1 MSFRHTIRAMT
12 KFQKYI
18 KNNKHADTASLLGV
32 SLRCINA
39 YSIGYRNPKMI
50 DLPRLVER
58 SNGALKI
65 SDFWE
70 QAE

>member
-1 MSFRHTIRAMT
+1 MT

-18 KNNKHADTASLLGV
+18 KSNTHAATAALLGV
-32 SLRCINA
+32 SLRSINA
-39 YSIGYRNPKMI
+39 YSIGYRSPKMN
-50 DLPRLVER
+50 DLPGLVER
-58 SNGALKI
+58 SNGALKL